1 MSDNIEEDHKER
13 DIRDLDKKRMA
24 ELLND
29 LIDENDESAE
39 SDSRPNKPTDGQ

>member
-29 LIDENDESAE
+29 LIDEGNENAE